1 MKIDAI
7 RHYLSRAVT
16 AGSLIASDTL
26 EDDLRAVRAI
36 GAKFIGRAADY
47 WRHAPDEPHFAACQ
61 ELSRRVHAIDADT
74 VLQGCIFEAIYPG
87 VAQTPIPAWVF
98 EAFDLPVEPRNF
110 RFEEIA
116 GPVFRDVYRWDAAEG
131 SPHGGT
137 VPDLTQREA
146 QLWFYYRAVRYLQSG
161 FEALH
166 LGQVHMYAGR
176 DSGYRIFARLCA
188 MIRAAA
194 TRYGRRGFVLLD
206 AHTHGI
212 AIDGNL
218 LLDFCSRPISARNFA
233 EQPER
238 IILVQRGQ
246 SIGGILPGG
255 DPCDISPTL
264 IEVDNWGGYSLS
276 AEQLANAAQRAQ
288 TNRWGYDDI
297 AWFAHQPL
305 SEREHF
311 MQYAHRFVRAQHD
324 HCYFQM
330 PLRRTLGRAAMTVN
344 GRRAEFFKA
353 NTPSPA
359 CPDGFGGENAI
370 ARIWHQPLELPRFAA
385 STDDRVPA
393 TGQRTPQPVAI
404 VGTIQQF
411 LGGLPGDASC
421 PWSRFTHTGGGRF
434 EKLLVIP
441 WRDTY
446 EFTIACGGTMTEVY
460 RNGLHGGKPYTF
472 TTTHDNAVIH
482 MVFDYADKS
491 VALQSLTSA

>member
-7 RHYLSRAVT
+7 RHCLSRAVT
-16 AGSLIASDTL
+16 AAGLISSDTL
-26 EDDLRAVRAI
+26 DDDLRAVRAI
-36 GAKFIGRAADY
+36 GATFVGRAADY
-47 WRHAPDEPHFAACQ
+47 WQYQPDEPHFAACQ
-61 ELSRRVHAIDADT
+61 ALAGRVHAIAPGI
-74 VLQGCIFEAIYPG
+74 VLQGCIFEAIFPG

-98 EAFDLPVEPRNF
+98 EAFNLPVETRNF
-110 RFEEIA
+110 RWGDLL
-116 GPVFRDVYRWDAAEG
+116 GPTFGDIYHWGQIGDEQG
-131 SPHGGT
+131 S
-137 VPDLTQREA
+137 VPDLTQLET
-146 QLWFYYRAVRYLQSG
+146 QMWFYYRAVRYLQSG

-176 DSGYRIFARLCA
+176 DRGYRIFARLCA

-194 TRYGRRGFVLLD
+194 TRYARRGFVMLD

-212 AIDGNL
+212 AIDGQL
-218 LLDFCSRPISARNFA
+218 LFDFCSRPISARNYV

-255 DPCDISPTL
+255 ESCDISPTL
-264 IEVDNWGGYSLS
+264 IEVDNWGGYSRS
-276 AEQLANAAQRAQ
+276 EKELANAAQRAQ
-288 TNRWGYDDI
+288 SNRWGYDDI

-344 GRRAEFFKA
+344 GCRAAFFKA
-353 NTPSPA
+353 NNPSPA
-359 CPDGFGGENAI
+359 CPDGFGGEDAI
-370 ARIWHQPLELPRFAA
+370 ARIWRQPLELPRFAA
-385 STDDRVPA
+385 SIDDRIPA
-393 TGQRTPQPVAI
+393 TGQRAPQPVAI
-404 VGTIQQF
+404 VGPIQQF

-421 PWSRFTHTGGGRF
+421 PWSRLTHTGHGRF

-441 WRDTY
+441 WRGTFD
-446 EFTIACGGTMTEVY
+446 FTIACGGTMTEVY
-460 RNGLHGGKPYTF
+460 RSGLHGGKPYTL
-472 TTTHDNAVIH
+472 TTTHDNAVVH

-491 VALQSLTSA
+491 VTLRPLTST